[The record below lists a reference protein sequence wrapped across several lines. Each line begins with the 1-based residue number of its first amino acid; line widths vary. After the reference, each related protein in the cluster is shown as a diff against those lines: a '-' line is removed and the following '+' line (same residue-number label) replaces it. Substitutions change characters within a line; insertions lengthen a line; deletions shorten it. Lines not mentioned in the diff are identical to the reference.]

1 MCEAKEVAK
10 VFRIDRVSVII
21 DVLVHTGREC
31 RRAENLLYEKSS
43 SGLNSGGKITSAIVK
58 LPGCAAFYRRSRS
71 VAQFT
76 VKYGLENKVAAFKKR
91 TSELN

>member
-1 MCEAKEVAK
+1 MCEVKEVAK

-21 DVLVHTGREC
+21 DVHTRREC
-31 RRAENLLYEKSS
+31 RRAENIRKSS

-91 TSELN
+91 TSELNCAE

>member
-1 MCEAKEVAK
+1 MGEP
-10 VFRIDRVSVII
+10 RI
-21 DVLVHTGREC
+21 
-31 RRAENLLYEKSS
+31 YEKSS

-91 TSELN
+91 TSELNCAE